1 MPFISPVG
9 FTSPLDRTEA
19 VAMSR
24 RGEGSQTR
32 AFPPKAPRKKNF
44 SAVAEPPPPAGAFH
58 ERPSKPTNFR
68 KLYESRDIPIQMEY
82 HPRGNTIRW
91 KVEFEKLDYH
101 HYLPLFFEG
110 LSETVAPYNFYAC
123 KGIHDMLDNGGPKI
137 LPVVPQLIIPIR
149 NALNTRNHDV
159 MCTTMKVLQHLV
171 KSGDQVGEALV
182 PYFRQILRVF
192 SMFKNKNINS
202 GDDIAYGQQRRDN
215 IGDLIQETLETFER
229 YGGKDSFI
237 NIKYMVPTYE
247 SCMTR

>member
-1 MPFISPVG
+1 
-9 FTSPLDRTEA
+9 
-19 VAMSR
+19 MSR
-24 RGEGSQTR
+24 HREGSQTR
-32 AFPPKAPRKKNF
+32 AFRTKATRKN
-44 SAVAEPPPPAGAFH
+44 SAVADPPPSAGAFR

-82 HPRGNTIRW
+82 DPRGNTIRW

-110 LSETVAPYNFYAC
+110 LCETVAPYNFYAS
-123 KGIHDMLDNGGPKI
+123 KGVHDMLDNGGPRI

-192 SMFKNKNINS
+192 SMFKNKNINT
-202 GDDIAYGQQRRDN
+202 GDAIVYGQQRREN

-237 NIKYMVPTYE
+237 NIKYMVPTYQ

>member
-1 MPFISPVG
+1 MCLLELLF
-9 FTSPLDRTEA
+9 
-19 VAMSR
+19 R
-24 RGEGSQTR
+24 RGSW
-32 AFPPKAPRKKNF
+32 
-44 SAVAEPPPPAGAFH
+44 SDSILVADPPPSAGAFR

-82 HPRGNTIRW
+82 DPRGNTIRW

-110 LSETVAPYNFYAC
+110 LCETVAPYNFYAS
-123 KGIHDMLDNGGPKI
+123 KGVHDMLDNGGPRI

-192 SMFKNKNINS
+192 SMFKNKNINT
-202 GDDIAYGQQRRDN
+202 GDAIVYGQQRREN

-237 NIKYMVPTYE
+237 NIKYMVPTYQ

>member
-1 MPFISPVG
+1 
-9 FTSPLDRTEA
+9 
-19 VAMSR
+19 MSR

-192 SMFKNKNINS
+192 SMFKNKNS
-202 GDDIAYGQQRRDN
+202 KFQLDCVLSARR
-215 IGDLIQETLETFER
+215 GSQPSSAL
-229 YGGKDSFI
+229 
-237 NIKYMVPTYE
+237 
-247 SCMTR
+247 

>member
-1 MPFISPVG
+1 
-9 FTSPLDRTEA
+9 
-19 VAMSR
+19 MSR
-24 RGEGSQTR
+24 LGEGSQSR
-32 AFPPKAPRKKNF
+32 AFPAKATGKN
-44 SAVAEPPPPAGAFH
+44 SAVAYPPPSAGAFR

-110 LSETVAPYNFYAC
+110 LCETVAPYNFYAC
-123 KGIHDMLDNGGPKI
+123 KGVHDMLDNGGPKI

-192 SMFKNKNINS
+192 SMFKNKNVNT
-202 GDDIAYGQQRRDN
+202 GDAIVYGQQRREN

-237 NIKYMVPTYE
+237 NIKYMVPTYQ

>member
-1 MPFISPVG
+1 
-9 FTSPLDRTEA
+9 
-19 VAMSR
+19 MSR

-192 SMFKNKNINS
+192 SMFKNKNRIPRS
-202 GDDIAYGQQRRDN
+202 KKAATADGHS
-215 IGDLIQETLETFER
+215 
-229 YGGKDSFI
+229 KDSKT
-237 NIKYMVPTYE
+237 NEQEHSNKSNTGRGSDRDAGERGKGKNGIKIQK
-247 SCMTR
+247 CRGACL

>member
-1 MPFISPVG
+1 
-9 FTSPLDRTEA
+9 
-19 VAMSR
+19 MSR

-44 SAVAEPPPPAGAFH
+44 SASLHRRFLYSSDQVAEPPPPAGAFH

-192 SMFKNKNINS
+192 SMFKNKNS
-202 GDDIAYGQQRRDN
+202 KFQLDCVLSARR
-215 IGDLIQETLETFER
+215 GSQPSSAL
-229 YGGKDSFI
+229 
-237 NIKYMVPTYE
+237 
-247 SCMTR
+247 

>member
-1 MPFISPVG
+1 
-9 FTSPLDRTEA
+9 
-19 VAMSR
+19 MSR